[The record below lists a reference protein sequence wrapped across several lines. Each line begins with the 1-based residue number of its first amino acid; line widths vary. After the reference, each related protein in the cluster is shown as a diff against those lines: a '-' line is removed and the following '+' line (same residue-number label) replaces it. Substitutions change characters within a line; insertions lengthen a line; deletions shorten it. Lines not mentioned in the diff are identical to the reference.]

1 MIWQIFNTIK
11 SQILILNDGS
21 DIFREKIVAMANY
34 YWNGVVLAS
43 DCLNFNSLALK
54 PVFLFGR
61 DTLQDWLLWTTQYA
75 CLVRFL

>member
-1 MIWQIFNTIK
+1 MFNTIK
-11 SQILILNDGS
+11 SQILILYDGS

-43 DCLNFNSLALK
+43 DCINFNNLALK

-61 DTLQDWLLWTTQYA
+61 DTLQDWQLWTTQYA
-75 CLVRFL
+75 YLVRFL